1 MFGFDFRYLEQLL
14 VALVLTGATVF
25 IHGLGMQWVRRYFR
39 HSQALAEAQRRSDSH
54 LLTMVGIVWIMLV
67 THSVE
72 IVIWALFYRL
82 RGLISQW
89 VSAVY
94 FSIAS
99 YTTLGESSIT
109 LPAHWQGLG
118 GFEAMVAMLMFGWS
132 IAMLATVLLKLR
144 IIDT

>member
-1 MFGFDFRYLEQLL
+1 VFGFDFRYLEQLL
-14 VALVLTGATVF
+14 VALVLTGVTVF
-25 IHGLGMQWVRRYFR
+25 IHGLGMQGVRRYFNR
-39 HSQALAEAQRRSDSH
+39 SQRLAEAQRRSDSH
-54 LLTMVGIVWIMLV
+54 LLTMVGIVSIMLV

-82 RGLISQW
+82 RGLITQW

-109 LPAHWQGLG
+109 LPAHWAGLG

-132 IAMLATVLLKLR
+132 IAMLTTVLLKLR

>member
-1 MFGFDFRYLEQLL
+1 MSGFHFPYIEQFL
-14 VALVLTGATVF
+14 VALFLTGATVF
-25 IHGLGMQWVRRYFR
+25 IHGLGMKWVRLYLSR
-39 HSQALAEAQRRSDSH
+39 SLAIAESKLRSKSH
-54 LLTMVGIVWIMLV
+54 LLTMVGIIWIMLV

-72 IVIWALFYRL
+72 ILTWAIFYRL
-82 RGLISQW
+82 RGVIPQW

-94 FSIAS
+94 FSLAS

-109 LPAHWQGLG
+109 LPVHWQGLG

-144 IIDT
+144 IIDG

>member
-14 VALVLTGATVF
+14 VALVLASATVF
-25 IHGLGMQWVRRYFR
+25 IHGLGMKWVRGYLRR
-39 HSQALAEAQRRSDSH
+39 SQALVEAQRRSDSH
-54 LLTMVGIVWIMLV
+54 LMTMVGIVGIMIL
-67 THSVE
+67 THSAE

-82 RGLISQW
+82 RGLITPW

-94 FSIAS
+94 FSLAS
-99 YTTLGESSIT
+99 YTTLGESTIT
-109 LPAHWQGLG
+109 LPVHWQGLG

-144 IIDT
+144 IMDT

>member
-1 MFGFDFRYLEQLL
+1 MSGFHFPYLEQFL
-14 VALVLTGATVF
+14 VALVLTSATVF

-39 HSQALAEAQRRSDSH
+39 HSQALAEAQRRSKSH
-54 LLTMVGIVWIMLV
+54 LLTMVGIIWIMLV
-67 THSVE
+67 THSLEV
-72 IVIWALFYRL
+72 VIWALFYRL
-82 RGLISQW
+82 RGVIPQW

-94 FSIAS
+94 FSLAS
-99 YTTLGESSIT
+99 YTTLGESSIK

>member
-1 MFGFDFRYLEQLL
+1 MSGFHFHYLEQFF

-25 IHGLGMQWVRRYFR
+25 IHGLGMQWVKRYLSR
-39 HSQALAEAQRRSDSH
+39 SLALAGPQQRSNSH

-72 IVIWALFYRL
+72 IVIWALFYKL
-82 RGLISQW
+82 RGVISQW

-94 FSIAS
+94 FSLAS

-118 GFEAMVAMLMFGWS
+118 GFEAMTAMLMFGWS

-144 IIDT
+144 IIDS

>member
-1 MFGFDFRYLEQLL
+1 MPGFHFPYLEQFL

-25 IHGLGMQWVRRYFR
+25 IHGLGMQWVKRYLSR
-39 HSQALAEAQRRSDSH
+39 SQALAEAQRRSKSH
-54 LLTMVGIVWIMLV
+54 LLTMVGIIWIMLV
-67 THSVE
+67 THSLEV
-72 IVIWALFYRL
+72 VIWALFYRL
-82 RGLISQW
+82 RGVIPQW

-94 FSIAS
+94 FSLAS
-99 YTTLGESSIT
+99 YTTLGESSIK

>member
-1 MFGFDFRYLEQLL
+1 MSGFHFPYIEQFL
-14 VALVLTGATVF
+14 VALFLTGATVF
-25 IHGLGMQWVRRYFR
+25 IHGLGMKWVRLYLSR
-39 HSQALAEAQRRSDSH
+39 SLAIAESKLRSKSH
-54 LLTMVGIVWIMLV
+54 LLTMVGIIWIMLV

-72 IVIWALFYRL
+72 ILTWAIFYRL
-82 RGLISQW
+82 RGVIPQW

-94 FSIAS
+94 FSLAS

-118 GFEAMVAMLMFGWS
+118 GLEAMVAMLMFGWS

-144 IIDT
+144 IIDG

>member
-1 MFGFDFRYLEQLL
+1 
-14 VALVLTGATVF
+14 
-25 IHGLGMQWVRRYFR
+25 MQWVRRYFR

-54 LLTMVGIVWIMLV
+54 LLTMVGIVWIMFV

-144 IIDT
+144 IVDTN

>member
-1 MFGFDFRYLEQLL
+1 MSGFHFLYLEQFV

-25 IHGLGMQWVRRYFR
+25 IHGLGMQWVKRYLSR
-39 HSQALAEAQRRSDSH
+39 SLAIVGPQERSRSH

-72 IVIWALFYRL
+72 IVIWALFYKL
-82 RGLISQW
+82 RGVISQW

-94 FSIAS
+94 FSLAS

-109 LPAHWQGLG
+109 LPAHWRGLG
-118 GFEAMVAMLMFGWS
+118 GFEAMTAMLMFGWS

-144 IIDT
+144 IIDS

>member
-1 MFGFDFRYLEQLL
+1 MSGLPYRYLEQFL

-25 IHGLGMQWVRRYFR
+25 IHGFGMKFVRGYLSG
-39 HSQALAEAQRRSDSH
+39 SQAIAGLQQRSKSH
-54 LLTMVGIVWIMLV
+54 LLTMVGIVWIMLA
-67 THSVE
+67 THSAE
-72 IVIWALFYRL
+72 IAIWALFYKL
-82 RGLISQW
+82 RGVIPQW

-94 FSIAS
+94 FSLAS

-132 IAMLATVLLKLR
+132 MAMLATVLLKLG
-144 IIDT
+144 IIDS

>member
-25 IHGLGMQWVRRYFR
+25 IHGLGMQGVRLYFNR
-39 HSQALAEAQRRSDSH
+39 SQAPAEAQPRSKSH
-54 LLTMVGIVWIMLV
+54 LLTMVGIVWIMIV

-82 RGLISQW
+82 RGLIPQW

-118 GFEAMVAMLMFGWS
+118 GFEAMTAMLMFGWS
-132 IAMLATVLLKLR
+132 MAMLATVLLKLR

>member
-1 MFGFDFRYLEQLL
+1 MSGFHFPYLEQFL

-25 IHGLGMQWVRRYFR
+25 IHGLGMQWVLGYLSR
-39 HSQALAEAQRRSDSH
+39 SLAIAGPQLRSKSH

-67 THSVE
+67 THSLEV
-72 IVIWALFYRL
+72 VIWALFYRL
-82 RGLISQW
+82 RGVIPQW

-94 FSIAS
+94 FSLAS

-109 LPAHWQGLG
+109 LPVHWQGLG
-118 GFEAMVAMLMFGWS
+118 GFEAMTAMLMFGWS

-144 IIDT
+144 VMDT